1 MMRRT
6 LATGLAILM
15 AASAANAQQPAGTP
29 SYAQRPLDQGIEG
42 NFGNANQ
49 PAARVA
55 AAPAAAAAPQQPFP
69 PLSVEAQSQL
79 QQVLLAW
86 QKQSQ
91 GTKTL
96 ECKFT
101 RWHFDMFAAP
111 AGLHA
116 TRADGVLKYA
126 APDRGLFRVDQL
138 VFFAG
143 IDGDKP
149 HYKPQNGQFG
159 EHWVCNGQQLIEMD
173 RSKQECRIQDLPPEM
188 QGKNIISSPLPF
200 VFNLD
205 ATQIQQRY
213 WIRQV
218 DAGTPGIVLIEAWPK
233 RQEDRAQYKLVQI
246 ALEANTFLPQALKMY
261 APNFDL
267 KTAPKW
273 DQYEFTDVK
282 RNTIGA
288 ALGVFMN
295 NFVPEKPPSSWKI
308 MRDKFV
314 APVDPPM
321 QQATNPHGDAVR

>member
-1 MMRRT
+1 MQ
-6 LATGLAILM
+6 A
-15 AASAANAQQPAGTP
+15 
-29 SYAQRPLDQGIEG
+29 
-42 NFGNANQ
+42 
-49 PAARVA
+49 
-55 AAPAAAAAPQQPFP
+55 
-69 PLSVEAQSQL
+69 QL
-79 QQVLLAW
+79 QKVLLAW
-86 QKQSQ
+86 QQQSQ

-138 VFFAG
+138 VFYAG
-143 IDGDKP
+143 IEGEKP
-149 HYKPQNGQFG
+149 HYKTQEGQFG
-159 EHWVCNGQQLIEMD
+159 EHWVCNGTQSIEMD
-173 RSKQECRIQDLPPEM
+173 RSKKECRIQDLPPEM

-205 ATQIQQRY
+205 AAQIQQRY

-218 DAGTPGIVLIEAWPK
+218 DAGSPGIVLIEAWPK

-261 APNFDL
+261 APNFDF

-273 DQYEFTDVK
+273 DQYEFSDVK
-282 RNTIGA
+282 RNSIGA

-295 NFVPEKPPSSWKI
+295 NFVPERPPASWTI
-308 MRDKFV
+308 LRDKFRRTRWILRCNKQ
-314 APVDPPM
+314 PTPTPLRCDSL
-321 QQATNPHGDAVR
+321 

>member
-1 MMRRT
+1 MMRQT
-6 LATGLAILM
+6 LATGMAILVS
-15 AASAANAQQPAGTP
+15 ASTLCAQQAGNVP
-29 SYAQRPLDQGIEG
+29 SYAQQQAGG
-42 NFGNANQ
+42 GQ
-49 PAARVA
+49 PRVA
-55 AAPAAAAAPQQPFP
+55 SAAQGQAAATQNAPPTAPFTLTP
-69 PLSVEAQSQL
+69 EANAQL
-79 QQVLLAW
+79 QRVLLAW
-86 QKQSQ
+86 QQQSQ

-143 IDGDKP
+143 MDGEKP
-149 HYKPQNGQFG
+149 HYKPQTGQYG

-173 RSKQECRIQDLPPEM
+173 RSKEECRIQDLPPEM

-205 ATQIQQRY
+205 AAQIQQRY

-218 DAGTPGIVLIEAWPK
+218 DAGTAGIVLIEAWPK

-261 APNFDL
+261 APNFDF

-282 RNTIGA
+282 RNSIGA

-295 NFVPEKPPSSWKI
+295 NFVPEKPPASWKI
-308 MRDKFV
+308 LRDKFV
-314 APVDPPM
+314 APVDLPP
-321 QQATNPHGDAVR
+321 QQAANPAAPAVR